1 LIRERSRLDRILG
14 RGVQRVSDQG
24 PFLWLLSFGPAKE
37 SDPAGRAWK
46 LEMRSFSTGSL
57 FSLHK
62 NENEMEAACGG
73 MIAGGFRSCRRD
85 LLLGQGVQ
93 K

>member
-1 LIRERSRLDRILG
+1 
-14 RGVQRVSDQG
+14 VQRISEQG

-46 LEMRSFSTGSL
+46 LEKRSFSTGSL
-57 FSLHK
+57 FNK
-62 NENEMEAACGG
+62 EAKEAACGG
-73 MIAGGFRSCRRD
+73 TIAGWFRSCRRD